1 MSTNKE
7 TINLESAKG
16 SSGVEI
22 STQQSVQDS
31 FLNHIRREHVTV
43 TLYLMN
49 GIKLI
54 GRIKSFD
61 KFCVL
66 LDAGQQDMLIF
77 KHAISTV
84 SVPRSS
90 IEARKSEAIAASRE
104 KAKANQAKKE

>member
-7 TINLESAKG
+7 TINLESTKG
-16 SSGVEI
+16 GSGVEI
-22 STQQSVQDS
+22 STQSVQDS